1 MSGSVGVSV
10 KAPSS
15 PGEGTAG
22 VWAGAA
28 DALAGA
34 AEFAVVTQSVDG
46 GWHVPAE
53 PRILE
58 TAVVACSLAD
68 VEGAKQAHAR
78 AVEWLAGAEPQ
89 QHDAFVTAADRWL
102 VTVTTGGPAALA
114 HPQAPEGPHARRA
127 MYLHAVACA
136 VKAPGADPRR
146 LLADARRALEA
157 GAAARVKPW
166 QRAMLLAF
174 EAIARHTLGQPANPV
189 TVEEY
194 GRAQSADG
202 TFYAMPFVTGVVH
215 LALNLTAPGHPVT
228 RRCLQGVLDSQHADG
243 TWRFLVADIW
253 DTGLMVRALRGHPH
267 FDQAALPAALA
278 YLHEAQNEDG
288 GWACNAEMESDND
301 TTGNTLL
308 ALADTPWTTHGRAA
322 AAGYARRL
330 QTPEG
335 LWTTWHSSDDTPT
348 PDVTAHMAAGT
359 AAAGLPGIDLA
370 PARRWLTAQAKGGH
384 WPSDWY
390 VPPAYGAAEIAV
402 HFATPP
408 QHHETI
414 TALLH
419 AQRAD
424 GGWPRLADE
433 AYSSPTATGLALT
446 ALTAPTHS
454 TDGSDDATSPAV
466 ERAVRF
472 LTRTQ
477 TGEGTWHDRPI
488 MTGPRPFLS
497 VTPAQVHALAAR
509 GLRDA
514 LTHHTSGHSR

>member
-1 MSGSVGVSV
+1 MSNSVGGSVQV
-10 KAPSS
+10 PSS
-15 PGEGTAG
+15 PSGGGAVES
-22 VWAGAA
+22 WAGAA
-28 DALAGA
+28 GALAGA
-34 AEFAVVTQSVDG
+34 AEFAVATQAADG
-46 GWHVPAE
+46 GWDVPAE

-58 TAVVACSLAD
+58 TAVVACSLAG
-68 VEGAKQAHAR
+68 VEGATKAHAR
-78 AVEWLAGAEPQ
+78 AVAWLVRAEPQ

-102 VTVTTGGPAALA
+102 VTVTTGGQAVLA
-114 HPQAPEGPHARRA
+114 HPPAPQGPHARRA

-136 VKAPGADPRR
+136 VRAPGADPYR
-146 LLADARRALEA
+146 LLEDARRALKA

-174 EAIARHTLGQPANPV
+174 EAIARHALGQPADPA
-189 TVEEY
+189 TVKEY
-194 GRAQSADG
+194 ERAQSADG
-202 TFYAMPFVTGVVH
+202 TFYAMPFVTGMVH

-228 RRCLQGVLDSQHADG
+228 RRCLQGLLASQQGDG

-253 DTGLMVRALRGHPH
+253 DTGLMVRALRGQPH
-267 FDQAALPAALA
+267 FDRAALPRALA
-278 YLHEAQNEDG
+278 YLHAAQNEDG

-308 ALADTPWTTHGRAA
+308 ALADSPWSARGRTA

-330 QTPEG
+330 QTPDG
-335 LWTTWHSSDDTPT
+335 LWTTWHSSDDTPA

-359 AAAGLPGIDLA
+359 AATGLPGVDLA
-370 PARRWLTAQAKGGH
+370 PARRWLATQTEGGH

-390 VPPAYGAAEIAV
+390 VPSAYGAAEIAL
-402 HFATPP
+402 HFATPA
-408 QHHETI
+408 QQHETVH
-414 TALLH
+414 ALLR

-424 GGWPRLADE
+424 GGWPRLPDE
-433 AYSSPTATGLALT
+433 VYSSPTATGLALT
-446 ALTAPTHS
+446 ALAAFAHE
-454 TDGSDDATSPAV
+454 GHNATSAAV

-477 TGEGTWHDRPI
+477 TGAGTWHDRPI
-488 MTGPRPFLS
+488 MAGPRPFLS

-514 LTHHTSGHSR
+514 LTHHTGGCLR